1 MFAYEDYI
9 EWLKLT
15 YGDRKR
21 YDGLELMWKPENVLH
36 KDTIIDKDARLKEL
50 NKLMIEEFP
59 FLLPRNRFTGQVLD
73 DYDYSYNE
81 WQALELGWQVNFGWR
96 FLHELNILVQSL
108 EHPENF
114 RILQIKEKFGE
125 LRFYC
130 NGDRAIYQLIDDYT
144 ALSRTICI
152 RCGKLA
158 TVARTGWISFYCDG
172 CAKRLDLKDIKPIAE
187 FEHWWNGEDKINE

>member
-1 MFAYEDYI
+1 MFTYEDYV
-9 EWLKLT
+9 EWIKLT
-15 YGDRKR
+15 YEDRNR
-21 YDGLELMWKPENVLH
+21 YCGWELIWKPDNVPH
-36 KDTIIDKDARLKEL
+36 KETIIDKDDRLKEL

-81 WQALELGWQVNFGWR
+81 WQALELGWQVNFGWK

-108 EHPENF
+108 EHPDNF
-114 RILQIKEKFGE
+114 RIFQIKEKFGE

-130 NGDRAIYQLIDDYT
+130 SSDKAIDQLINDYT

-152 RCGKLA
+152 RCGKPA
-158 TVARTGWISFYCDG
+158 TVARTGWISFYCDD
-172 CAKRLDLKDIKPIAE
+172 CAKKLDLKDIKPIAE
-187 FEHWWNGEDKINE
+187 FEHWWNGEDEIDE